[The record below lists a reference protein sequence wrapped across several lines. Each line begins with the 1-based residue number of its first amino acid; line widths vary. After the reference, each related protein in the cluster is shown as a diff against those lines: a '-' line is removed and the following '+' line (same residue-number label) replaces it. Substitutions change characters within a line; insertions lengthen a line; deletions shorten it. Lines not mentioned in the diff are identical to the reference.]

1 MADYLQILAK
11 EDFLA
16 QEGQEDTAKDLLA
29 VPNEQEHETPA
40 VDHHPDEL
48 EDQEAFQ
55 KFGGSRQIVE
65 VPTEPLPTFED
76 RTKISVRQEKDVK
89 THVFNIDS
97 RQRANQDSSLTHFIV
112 FPDRPFKNI
121 ISARVSSLEI
131 PNTFYSF
138 SDVMGNRTMK
148 VTVSSVQKLITIT
161 AGNQESPADLALELE
176 NQLNAQFSNFTVSF
190 NMISGKITIANTSTF
205 SMKLDDGIFGSRSSD
220 WGLGYSLG
228 YRKKSYSGQT
238 SQTGESIADVVDE
251 DQLQLTINDQDVM
264 QNAKVG
270 DVPHIT
276 ATAKVIVTVPK
287 NGTIQDNGSNT
298 VTKEQFFMQPKN
310 VYQFEVQ
317 LRNAQ
322 NVLLDMEGVNWS
334 CTVELKEILNPS
346 LYETMRDF

>member
-1 MADYLQILAK
+1 MADYLGILAK

-16 QEGQEDTAKDLLA
+16 QEGQEENAKDLL
-29 VPNEQEHETPA
+29 VEPNEQENETGPQ
-40 VDHHPDEL
+40 DHHPDEL

-65 VPTEPLPTFED
+65 VPTEPLPVFD
-76 RTKISVRQEKDVK
+76 DKTKLSIRQEKDIK

-97 RQRANQDSSLTHFIV
+97 RQRANQDSSLTHFLV

-121 ISARVSSLEI
+121 ISARISSLEI

-148 VTVSSVQKLITIT
+148 VTVSSVQKIITIT
-161 AGNQESPADLALELE
+161 AGNQESPADLALEVE
-176 NQLNAQFSNFTVSF
+176 NQLNSQFSNFTVSF
-190 NMISGKITIANTSTF
+190 NMISGKITIANSSTF
-205 SMKLDDGIFGSRSSD
+205 SMNLGDGIFGSRTSD

-228 YRKKSYSGQT
+228 FRKKQQSGQT
-238 SQTGESIADVVDE
+238 SYTGESIADVVDE
-251 DQLQLTINDQDVM
+251 DYLYLTINDQDVM

-276 ATAKVIVTVPK
+276 ATAKIIVTIPK

-298 VTKEQFFMQPKN
+298 VTKEYFFMQPKN

-317 LRNAQ
+317 LKNAQ

-334 CTVELKEILNPS
+334 CTLELKEILNPS
-346 LYETMRDF
+346 LQETMRNF